1 MDRLTQRRDDIGAD
15 DLPRDAGRLG
25 SGRELG
31 MTVRRG
37 GVGEYLAENA
47 VDTERLAYG
56 LWTFG
61 DELALR
67 TPERPLTKT
76 SDPAYPARPNGQLR
90 RRSQP
95 TDSLLALTSSGRFC
109 FASSTSASNA
119 AGSLTA
125 SSARCLRS
133 TSTSAA
139 FKPWM
144 KRLYVMSC

>member
-1 MDRLTQRRDDIGAD
+1 MPVG
-15 DLPRDAGRLG
+15 
-25 SGRELG
+25 
-31 MTVRRG
+31 RG
-37 GVGEYLAENA
+37 GVGEDLAEYA
-47 VDTERLAYG
+47 LDPERLAYR
-56 LWTFG
+56 LWAFG

-90 RRSQP
+90 RRNQP